1 MGKFMPK
8 GPAGP
13 ETDEIAADVKKPT
26 KKGKKKKG
34 KKFFAHDRK
43 TKDGKT
49 GGMLK
54 GNKGKKVVPAPP
66 GKGKRPVPPQFAKG
80 KKSEKVMAAK
90 SRVGSIAEDIF
101 G

>member
-1 MGKFMPK
+1 MAKFNPK
-8 GPAGP
+8 GPFGP
-13 ETDEIAADVKKPT
+13 ETEEPIADVKKPT
-26 KKGKKKKG
+26 KKGKKKG
-34 KKFFAHDRK
+34 KKAFAHDRK

-54 GNKGKKVVPAPP
+54 GSKGKKVVPAPP

-80 KKSEKVMAAK
+80 KKSEKVTAAK
-90 SRVGSIAEDIF
+90 SRVGGIAEDIF